1 VFSDNAPS
9 LITAMI
15 TPFTSSQK
23 VNYEAAA
30 KIANYLVKEQ
40 GSEGIVV
47 TGTTGE
53 SPTLS
58 VEEKIALYRT
68 VKKEVGS
75 KAMVIAGTGSYDT
88 KSSIELTLK
97 AAEVGV
103 DGFLLVAPY
112 YNKPSQKGLLE
123 HFKAIA
129 EVTTLPVII
138 YNVPS
143 RTGVNISAD
152 TCIELS
158 FIENIVGVKE
168 ASGDLEQIAI
178 ICRETEDNFLVYSGD
193 DSLTLPILS
202 VGGIGVISVAS
213 HLVGK
218 EIKKMIDAYKEG
230 RVIEAASL
238 HQKLMPLFK
247 GMFMESNPVPVK
259 ESMRMKGFDVG
270 LPRLPLVELSEEKK
284 KMLEELLQSYK
295 LI

>member
-1 VFSDNAPS
+1 
-9 LITAMI
+9 MI

-30 KIANYLVKEQ
+30 KIASYLVKEQ

>member
-1 VFSDNAPS
+1 MFSDNAPS

>member
-1 VFSDNAPS
+1 MFSDNAPS

-168 ASGDLEQIAI
+168 ASGDLEQIALFAGKQRTI
-178 ICRETEDNFLVYSGD
+178 SWSTAAM
-193 DSLTLPILS
+193 IL
-202 VGGIGVISVAS
+202 
-213 HLVGK
+213 
-218 EIKKMIDAYKEG
+218 
-230 RVIEAASL
+230 
-238 HQKLMPLFK
+238 
-247 GMFMESNPVPVK
+247 
-259 ESMRMKGFDVG
+259 
-270 LPRLPLVELSEEKK
+270 
-284 KMLEELLQSYK
+284 
-295 LI
+295 

>member
-1 VFSDNAPS
+1 MFSDNAPS

-143 RTGVNISAD
+143 RTGVNISAE

-158 FIENIVGVKE
+158 FIENIIGVKE

-178 ICRETEDNFLVYSGD
+178 ICKETEDSFLVYSGD

-230 RVIEAASL
+230 RVKEAASL